1 MRGSEYGVEMR
12 AFCTLLLLV
21 ACHEAPPPAALV
33 APPAAAPA
41 PAARKQAQEAA
52 PASEHLTAD
61 TPRTTVEGATFIA
74 PAGWSITVRG
84 PATILEAPEAGSR
97 IALVD
102 VHADAADA
110 AVAVAWAAYNP
121 PRYWAL
127 KRATPGEDRDG
138 WVDQKQYVYET
149 SPGEHRTVTASAA
162 RHGGVWTVALF
173 DMDQAIAEKRAG
185 QVALILGRLLP
196 RDYQR
201 ETFAGKTA
209 HKLDAERVAALTAF
223 VDDSREALG
232 VPGIALGLLQDGK
245 VVFADG
251 FGARELGKAGRPDA
265 DTLFMIASNTKALTT
280 LLLARLVDEKR
291 LTWDTPVTRLM
302 PSFKLGDEATTSS
315 VLVKHLICACT
326 GLPRQD
332 LPWLMEWKGATPAS
346 AMKLLGTMQPTSK
359 FGEMF
364 QYSNLLAASAG
375 YVAAYVLSP
384 RKELGAGYDAA
395 MAAEVFG
402 PLGMTST
409 TFDYARALR
418 GNHAGAYGFDLDGAP
433 APALMAV
440 NYAAIPVRPAGGAW
454 SNVHDLLKYVAMEL
468 ARGKLP
474 GGKRYL
480 GEDALL
486 ARQAPQVAMSKDQS
500 YGMGL
505 MVDRTWG
512 IPVVHHGGDL
522 LGYHSDMIWLPEHN
536 VGAVILTNSQAGT
549 ILIDAFRRKL
559 LEVLFDGRP
568 VADGELAAAGRE
580 LRQSIAS
587 ERERLTIPADGE
599 DAGLLAAR
607 YHNDA
612 LGDIAVV
619 RDRGVT
625 YFDVGEWRS
634 PVGSRKNADGSV
646 SFVMTAPGV
655 IGLEAVVGSAGG
667 KRTLVIRDAQHEYTF
682 TES

>member
-1 MRGSEYGVEMR
+1 MR

-21 ACHEAPPPAALV
+21 ACHEAPPPAAPV
-33 APPAAAPA
+33 APPVAPPA
-41 PAARKQAQEAA
+41 PAARAKVQEAA
-52 PASEHLTAD
+52 PVSERLTAD
-61 TPRTTVEGATFIA
+61 TPRTTEGATFIA
-74 PAGWSITVRG
+74 PAGWSISERG
-84 PATILEAPEAGSR
+84 PATILDAPEAGSR

-121 PRYWAL
+121 PKYWAL
-127 KRATPGEDRDG
+127 KRAAPQEDRDG
-138 WVDQKQYVYET
+138 WVDQKQYVYDT
-149 SPGEHRTVTASAA
+149 SPTEHRTVVANAA
-162 RHGGVWTVALF
+162 RHGGLWTVTIF
-173 DMDQAIAEKRAG
+173 DMDQAVAEKRAG
-185 QVALILGRLLP
+185 QVALVLGRLLP
-196 RDYQR
+196 KGYQR
-201 ETFAGKTA
+201 ETFADRTA
-209 HKLDAERVAALTAF
+209 HKLDAGRIAALTAF
-223 VDDSREALG
+223 VDESREALG
-232 VPGIALGLLQDGK
+232 VPGVALGLVQDGK

-251 FGARELGKAGRPDA
+251 FGSRELGKAGKPDA

-280 LLLARLVDEKR
+280 LLLARLVDGKR

-332 LPWLMEWKGATPAS
+332 LEWLMEFKAATPAS

-364 QYSNLLAASAG
+364 QYSNLLAAAAG
-375 YVAAYVLSP
+375 YVAGYVISP

-395 MAAEVFG
+395 MQAEVFG
-402 PLGMTST
+402 PLGMTAT

-433 APALMAV
+433 APALMAI
-440 NYAAIPVRPAGGAW
+440 NYAAIPVRPAGAAW
-454 SNVHDLLKYVAMEL
+454 SNVHDLLRYVAMEL

-522 LGYHSDMIWLPEHN
+522 IGYHSDMIWLPDHN
-536 VGAVILTNSQAGT
+536 IGAVILTNSQAGT
-549 ILIDAFRRKL
+549 ILINAFRRKL
-559 LEVLFDGRP
+559 LEVLFDGQPR
-568 VADGELAAAGRE
+568 ADAELAAAGRE

-587 ERERLTIPADGE
+587 ERERLTVPAADD
-599 DAGLLAAR
+599 DASVLAAR
-607 YHNDA
+607 YHSDA

-619 RDRGVT
+619 RDKGAL
-625 YFDVGEWRS
+625 YFDVGEWKS
-634 PVGSRKNADGSV
+634 PVGSRKNPDGSV

-655 IGLEAVVGSAGG
+655 IGLEAVVGTAGG
-667 KRTLVIRDAQHEYTF
+667 KRTLVMRDAQHAYSFVEN
-682 TES
+682 